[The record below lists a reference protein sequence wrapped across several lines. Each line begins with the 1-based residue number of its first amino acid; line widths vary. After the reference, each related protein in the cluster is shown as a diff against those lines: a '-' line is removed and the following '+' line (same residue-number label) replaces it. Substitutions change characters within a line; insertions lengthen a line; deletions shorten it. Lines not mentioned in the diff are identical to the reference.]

1 METKEK
7 AKPAQKEEF
16 SIRYQEIDVLL
27 ETTTRMYGGMP
38 QGEDLLR
45 AWIEAKGPIPEETLE
60 EKIEA
65 ITPGEV
71 DEKMEL
77 SSTGFRSDKDG
88 IFIRDFMVKQML
100 KESATAVG
108 MLKTKV
114 GTKTNLTIGLVVNPE
129 RIRLASLQGNDG
141 RPDGYEEFQGRVR
154 TPMGPRSILSRKAYF
169 EPGLQIGFSIK
180 MFLGGKLTV
189 KDVRALLDHAGEFV
203 GIGSARSREAG
214 KFTVKRFEAR

>member
-7 AKPAQKEEF
+7 TKPAQKEEF

-38 QGEDLLR
+38 QSEDLLR

-65 ITPGEV
+65 LAPAEV
-71 DEKMEL
+71 DEKVEL

-129 RIRLASLQGNDG
+129 RIRLTPLQVNDG
-141 RPDGYEEFQGRVR
+141 KPDGYEEFQGRVR

-180 MFLGGKLTV
+180 MLLGGKLTV

-214 KFTVKRFEAR
+214 KFKVVRFEAK